1 MRLGQALW
9 ELVRP
14 KTKRDAS
21 TPPKA
26 TPRSDALF
34 PHQRYTDEPRT
45 LAPRHLSPP
54 APPPVGSSAWREQL
68 LAAAA
73 KLRAAGTARVYILH
87 GTFAGTDASGL
98 GTEIGRRFPE
108 LRDGLA
114 RLTKRLV
121 DAVMRDN
128 GNYTPAF
135 AQQLAEALRATGREG
150 VPVTLFPWTG
160 ENHHLGRAHAA
171 VRLVEELTQAEVAP
185 GGRVLL
191 WGHSHGGN
199 VAALATHLL
208 AGPREAVSAFF
219 DAARCYYRSPWTGRA
234 DLAVW
239 NKVEQLLRDGPRP
252 AIRYPLDV
260 ATFGTPLRYAWC
272 EAGCETLAHFVNH
285 RVLAGLPPHR
295 TTAPRGA
302 VELLQASA
310 GDYVQQLGIAGS
322 NTPPA
327 VWMWRAWLADR
338 RLNALLQPREYGAA
352 TLWSRINSG
361 IRTAESG
368 RTLLVD
374 YGPPR
379 GGIEE
384 HLAGHAVYTQAAWLP
399 FHVEQCAIEQA
410 AQRRRP
416 GKDDEV

>member
-1 MRLGQALW
+1 MQA
-9 ELVRP
+9 
-14 KTKRDAS
+14 
-21 TPPKA
+21 A
-26 TPRSDALF
+26 T
-34 PHQRYTDEPRT
+34 
-45 LAPRHLSPP
+45 
-54 APPPVGSSAWREQL
+54 
-68 LAAAA
+68 A
-73 KLRAAGTARVYILH
+73 KLRAAGTARVYIIH

-114 RLTKRLV
+114 RLSKRLV

-135 AQQLAEALRATGREG
+135 AQQLAEALRAAGRDSA
-150 VPVTLFPWTG
+150 PVTLFPWTG

-171 VRLVEELTQAEVAP
+171 VRLVDELLHAKVPP

-191 WGHSHGGN
+191 WTHSHGGN
-199 VAALATHLL
+199 VAALVTHLL
-208 AGPREAVSAFF
+208 AGPREAVAAFF
-219 DAARCYYRSPWTGRA
+219 DAARCYFRSPWKGAA

-239 NKVEQLLRDGPRP
+239 NNVEQMLRDGPRP
-252 AIRYPLDV
+252 ALGYPLDI

-272 EAGCETLAHFVNH
+272 EAGCATLVHFVNH
-285 RVLAGLPPHR
+285 RAPTDAPPHR
-295 TTAPRGA
+295 TKAPRGA
-302 VELLQASA
+302 IELLQASG
-310 GDYVQQLGIAGS
+310 GDYVQQFGIAGS

-327 VWMWRAWLADR
+327 IWMWRAWSADR
-338 RLNALLQPREYGAA
+338 KLNALLQPNEFGAT
-352 TLWSRINSG
+352 TLWARINSG

-399 FHVEQCAIEQA
+399 FHAEQFAEEQA
-410 AQRRRP
+410 SQRQQRSMNNA
-416 GKDDEV
+416 D

>member
-1 MRLGQALW
+1 M
-9 ELVRP
+9 
-14 KTKRDAS
+14 
-21 TPPKA
+21 
-26 TPRSDALF
+26 
-34 PHQRYTDEPRT
+34 
-45 LAPRHLSPP
+45 
-54 APPPVGSSAWREQL
+54 
-68 LAAAA
+68 
-73 KLRAAGTARVYILH
+73 RAAGTARVYILH

-108 LRDGLA
+108 LQHGLA

-128 GNYTPAF
+128 GNYTADF
-135 AQQLAEALRATGREG
+135 AKQLAEALRAEGREN

-171 VRLVEELTQAEVAP
+171 VRLVDELLRIQVAS
-185 GGRVLL
+185 GGRVVL

-199 VAALATHLL
+199 VAALVTHLL
-208 AGPREAVSAFF
+208 AGPLEAVSAFF
-219 DAARCYYRSPWTGRA
+219 EAARCYYHSPWTGEA

-239 NKVEQLLRDGPRP
+239 NQVEQRLREGPRP
-252 AIRYPLDV
+252 AISYPLDV

-272 EAGCETLAHFVNH
+272 EAGYETLTHFVNH
-285 RVLAGLPPHR
+285 RVLEDRPPHR
-295 TTAPRGA
+295 TAAPRGA
-302 VELLQASA
+302 GELLQASA

-322 NTPPA
+322 NTPP
-327 VWMWRAWLADR
+327 VIWLWRAWLADR
-338 RLNALLQPREYGAA
+338 RLNALLQPKEYGAT
-352 TLWSRINSG
+352 TLWTRINAG

-384 HLAGHAVYTQAAWLP
+384 HLAGHAVYTHAAWLP
-399 FHVEQCAIEQA
+399 FHVEQFAVEQG
-410 AQRRRP
+410 AQRRRRDGDAANQS
-416 GKDDEV
+416 GKNS

>member
-1 MRLGQALW
+1 M
-9 ELVRP
+9 
-14 KTKRDAS
+14 
-21 TPPKA
+21 
-26 TPRSDALF
+26 
-34 PHQRYTDEPRT
+34 
-45 LAPRHLSPP
+45 
-54 APPPVGSSAWREQL
+54 
-68 LAAAA
+68 
-73 KLRAAGTARVYILH
+73 RAAGTARVYIIH
-87 GTFAGTDASGL
+87 GTFAGTDAWGL

-128 GNYTPAF
+128 GNYTPEF
-135 AQQLAEALRATGREG
+135 AQQLAEALRAAGRND

-171 VRLVEELTQAEVAP
+171 VRLVDELTHVQVAP

-199 VAALATHLL
+199 VAALVTHLL

-219 DAARCYYRSPWTGRA
+219 DAGRCYYRSPRNGNV

-239 NKVEQLLRDGPRP
+239 SKVEERLRDGPRP
-252 AIRYPLDV
+252 AIPYALDV

-285 RVLAGLPPHR
+285 RALADLPPHR

-322 NTPPA
+322 NTPPPF
-327 VWMWRAWLADR
+327 WIWRAWLADR
-338 RLNALLQPREYGAA
+338 RLSALLQPQEYGAV
-352 TLWSRINSG
+352 TLWARINAG

-368 RTLLVD
+368 RTLLID

-399 FHVEQCAIEQA
+399 FHVAQFAIEQA
-410 AQRRRP
+410 AQRQQRAS
-416 GKDDEV
+416 DVAD